1 MYVSNISLI
10 NEKLRWSKGFEIF
23 FKMMIVPF
31 LFFGV
36 MRHFPN
42 FLFLTL
48 YLYLMKG
55 IILHVLF
62 LREIAHLQLGKNK
75 STMSLHQ
82 SYSNNFV
89 IGFGFSKSLPLDHL
103 PTHFDLASHIFHLQ
117 SIEPPLSKSEILKSV
132 SQSLMSLWLEAAASP
147 VGTGG
152 IWKKIRKLIERVG
165 FQKNSCLETKRIM
178 VSTCFVRHYLMHMPL
193 WKGFEEE
200 LEN

>member
-1 MYVSNISLI
+1 MEQRVW
-10 NEKLRWSKGFEIF
+10 KF
-23 FKMMIVPF
+23 FKDDDCSFSFFFWSHSPF
-31 LFFGV
+31 PEFFIPHSLPLLNEGD
-36 MRHFPN
+36 HFTCT
-42 FLFLTL
+42 FF
-48 YLYLMKG
+48 
-55 IILHVLF
+55 
-62 LREIAHLQLGKNK
+62 REIAHLQLRKNK

-89 IGFGFSKSLPLDHL
+89 IGFGFSRSLPLDHL

-152 IWKKIRKLIERVG
+152 IRSKIRKLIERVEV
-165 FQKNSCLETKRIM
+165 FKKISRLETKRIM
-178 VSTCFVRHYLMHMPL
+178 VSTCFVRHYLMHMPS

-200 LEN
+200 LENWHLHLWE

>member
-1 MYVSNISLI
+1 
-10 NEKLRWSKGFEIF
+10 
-23 FKMMIVPF
+23 
-31 LFFGV
+31 
-36 MRHFPN
+36 
-42 FLFLTL
+42 
-48 YLYLMKG
+48 MKG

-62 LREIAHLQLGKNK
+62 FREIAHLQLGKNK

-89 IGFGFSKSLPLDHL
+89 IGFGFSRSLSLDHL
-103 PTHFDLASHIFHLQ
+103 PTHFDPASHIFHLQ

-152 IWKKIRKLIERVG
+152 IRNKIRKLIEGVEVFKKIPAWRRKGSWFPHVL
-165 FQKNSCLETKRIM
+165 FDITSCTFL
-178 VSTCFVRHYLMHMPL
+178 S